1 MPSHY
6 YGLKLSTVVIKRRHK
21 RLNFAKSVIELVS
34 PVWSQ
39 VLTTC
44 WSFNGTIQVVE
55 RLCCACVLCIV
66 FCSYDRIFHKSIT
79 LCLPHVFWIYISSVQ
94 FCFKFFSDMRNLWK
108 LYRFTLCICV
118 DHEPSMYFFLKA
130 SFHLFLS
137 EADWFVWFAW
147 SLLSEFQSELPN
159 LPYLVTIWS
168 RIRDPRW

>member
-94 FCFKFFSDMRNLWK
+94 FCFTFFQRYEKSLKALPFHTVYLCRPWTQHVLFSESLFSLVSFRSWLIRMVCLIIIIRISIRAAKFAIFSD
-108 LYRFTLCICV
+108 
-118 DHEPSMYFFLKA
+118 HLK
-130 SFHLFLS
+130 
-137 EADWFVWFAW
+137 
-147 SLLSEFQSELPN
+147 
-159 LPYLVTIWS
+159 
-168 RIRDPRW
+168 